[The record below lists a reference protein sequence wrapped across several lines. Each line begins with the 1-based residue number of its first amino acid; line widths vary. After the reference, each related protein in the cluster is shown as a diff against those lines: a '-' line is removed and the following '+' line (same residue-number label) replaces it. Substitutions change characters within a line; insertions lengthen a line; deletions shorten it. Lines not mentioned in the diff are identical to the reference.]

1 MLKGRTVILGVTASI
16 AAYKA
21 AGLASLLMKQHAEVH
36 VIMTKNARQFIS
48 PITFETL
55 THQKCLTD
63 TFDRNFRFEVE
74 HIELAK
80 KADAVIIAPAS
91 ADIMAKLAS
100 GIADD
105 MLTTTVLACSCPK
118 LIAPAMNTRMYEN
131 PVTQDNQAKL
141 LHYGWEVIEPASGYL
156 ACGDTGRGKF
166 PDERLILEH
175 VLRAAVYPKDM
186 AGMKV
191 LVTAGPT
198 QEAIDPVRYITN
210 HSSGKMGYA
219 IARMAA
225 LRGASVTLVSGQ
237 TALEVPVFADFVPI
251 VCARDLFEAVTA
263 RSDDMDM
270 IIKAAAVA
278 DYRPAQVSDEKIKK
292 KEGDLSIALERTED
306 TLQYLGDHKKED
318 QLLCGFAMET
328 SDMVHRARLKLERK
342 NLDLIVANNVK
353 TAGAGFGTDTNVVA
367 LITKDKTEELSIMSK
382 EEVAMHILDR
392 LLELRGRR

>member
-36 VIMTKNARQFIS
+36 VIMTKNAQQFIS

-175 VLRAAVYPKDM
+175 VLRAAAYPKDM

-237 TALEVPVFADFVPI
+237 TALEPPAFADFVPI
-251 VCARDLFEAVTA
+251 VCARDLFKAVTA

>member
-141 LHYGWEVIEPASGYL
+141 LHYGWEVIEPAS
-156 ACGDTGRGKF
+156 
-166 PDERLILEH
+166 
-175 VLRAAVYPKDM
+175 
-186 AGMKV
+186 
-191 LVTAGPT
+191 
-198 QEAIDPVRYITN
+198 
-210 HSSGKMGYA
+210 
-219 IARMAA
+219 
-225 LRGASVTLVSGQ
+225 VSG
-237 TALEVPVFADFVPI
+237 
-251 VCARDLFEAVTA
+251 
-263 RSDDMDM
+263 
-270 IIKAAAVA
+270 
-278 DYRPAQVSDEKIKK
+278 
-292 KEGDLSIALERTED
+292 
-306 TLQYLGDHKKED
+306 
-318 QLLCGFAMET
+318 
-328 SDMVHRARLKLERK
+328 
-342 NLDLIVANNVK
+342 
-353 TAGAGFGTDTNVVA
+353 
-367 LITKDKTEELSIMSK
+367 
-382 EEVAMHILDR
+382 
-392 LLELRGRR
+392 